1 MRGRN
6 VGRLVAVFDVLCYAV
21 RKDALVRLVV
31 VRDPAG
37 TELDDFLVTTD
48 LSAGSTDIAS
58 RYAGRWPIE
67 CCFKEAKQHA
77 GVEHPQSWKDQG
89 PARAVM
95 LAFWLHTAIWCC
107 YLASWNDTPTW
118 RTRPWHTRK
127 RTPSFLDALTA
138 LRRTAPRLRK
148 FTRLVSE

>member
-48 LSAGSTDIAS
+48 LSAGSADIAS
-58 RYAGRWPIE
+58 RDAGRWPIE
-67 CCFKEAKQHA
+67 CCFREAKQHA
-77 GVEHPQSWKDQG
+77 GVEHPQSWTDQG
-89 PARAVM
+89 PAHAVM
-95 LAFWLHTAIWCC
+95 LAFWLHTAIWC
-107 YLASWNDTPTW
+107 AATSPAGTTHPPGGPAPGTPQEDPTLP
-118 RTRPWHTRK
+118 RRPH
-127 RTPSFLDALTA
+127 
-138 LRRTAPRLRK
+138 RTAPDCAPDCESSLG
-148 FTRLVSE
+148 